1 MSAKTPEKAAKMP
14 SGFRKAFILIAIG
27 TTISFLVA
35 IIGCLYAMFEK
46 INKDGFTVA
55 FVTMAVGCL
64 LMMTGYI
71 IGAHVARRSNMKRK
85 GFVLAA
91 VAAGVAAILNLLFIG
106 VVDNNHIITLKYMKC
121 TTAMLIIVGM
131 TVTPL
136 MAWGWWHIHRFFT
149 HAKSVFESFC
159 VLSVMV
165 VFFYIVWGICM
176 RMNVNL
182 WDGGYRVESHYES
195 IEIRNISAHAGG
207 YGYYIN
213 INNKGYNEDKYLNES
228 DLAGVSLLL
237 MSAACFG
244 VLVCG
249 WLMPGAKVK
258 RRESVAA
265 GASASAVPEPGYVAV
280 NEPEAVKVTDHSR
293 YQPKPQSEPQP
304 QAEPKQ
310 EISPEIRSRLLS
322 LSDNE
327 LEDVINKPLMYT
339 PEYVAEARSVLNG
352 RRAWAQLKGM
362 SDQQLLAVTMAPQG
376 TYRQEVVEAAAMGL
390 YTNSSPVLRQQ
401 FSLLTPELLKQI
413 ATGASQAPEGIRL
426 AAAEFLSSGSQA

>member
-1 MSAKTPEKAAKMP
+1 MSAKTPEKATKMP

-46 INKDGFTVA
+46 IHKDGFTVA

-64 LMMTGYI
+64 LMMAGYI
-71 IGAHVARRSNMKRK
+71 MGADVARRSGMKRK

-91 VAAGVAAILNLLFIG
+91 VASGLAFILNIWFYFIVEREMTITFDYLSVG
-106 VVDNNHIITLKYMKC
+106 PTIAIAIGII
-121 TTAMLIIVGM
+121 
-131 TVTPL
+131 VTPL
-136 MAWGWWHIHRFFT
+136 MAWGWWHLRKLFT
-149 HAKSVFESFC
+149 HAKAVFVSFC
-159 VLSVMV
+159 VLSAMV
-165 VFFYIVWGICM
+165 VFFYAIWGQM
-176 RMNVNL
+176 RIEIERFGGNL
-182 WDGGYRVESHYES
+182 EYGEYERSS
-195 IEIRNISAHAGG
+195 IEITDISAAAGG
-207 YGYYIN
+207 YYVKWDGEREVKRI
-213 INNKGYNEDKYLNES
+213 S
-228 DLAGVSLLL
+228 DTDMAGVSLLL

-304 QAEPKQ
+304 QTEPKQ
-310 EISPEIRSRLLS
+310 EISPDIRSRLLS
-322 LSDNE
+322 SSDNE